1 MSNVPQP
8 SSVPP
13 SGKAELQAIER
24 FVAQFLQW
32 QRARDP
38 LAAGSQL
45 QKFVP
50 MSLLV
55 NSGLYRLEG
64 GQLAYVG
71 PQAGSGAPGPV
82 GPIGPPGAGA
92 APPDPTPPP
101 TPTGFTATGGMA
113 QLLMQWAAP
122 TYTVGRGHD
131 RTNVYGAIWEEGSA
145 APVFGDVRTK
155 LIDAAMGPTTIHST
169 PSNLNVRWALWIKWQ
184 SKDGYES
191 TDPAGGI
198 NGVVVTTGQDIV
210 ALLAILNNRITQ
222 SQLAADLARPI
233 LSLDNRLDDA
243 AANLIEAFAQI
254 VEEGNGRAAAVLQEQ
269 TERISADAAEAALRT
284 LLAAQVNDPATGLPA
299 TRATLFSN
307 YYTRAAVD
315 GAIATSET
323 TLRAEADTTEGEVYA
338 ALSVESGVRASQTG
352 HLAAQQTTRLD
363 LSGYVVGY
371 GISGTSS
378 GTAGPTSQFHVR
390 ADTFAVYAPV
400 NYDQET
406 APPTPALWERWRRT
420 STGAVQAWNGT
431 AWQAFNPVAFT
442 IQTTPTVENGQTLQ
456 PGMYV
461 EAAYI
466 KNLSAVY
473 GRFSSLVA
481 DQITAADITV
491 AQLTSGTLRVGA
503 AAQSANYFPGVSGWR
518 LTGSGDLE
526 ADNVNLRGNIVA
538 RSGSIGGAVIG
549 MDYVQSTNYV
559 AGTSGWRLSPTS
571 AQLPSTS
578 LVGQLT
584 VAQIA
589 SGVVADRGVL
599 FDATGIAFSNIF

>member
-1 MSNVPQP
+1 MADVPQP
-8 SSVPP
+8 SNPAP
-13 SGKAELQAIER
+13 SGKAELQALER

-71 PQAGSGAPGPV
+71 PQGGSGAPGPV

-101 TPTGFTATGGMA
+101 TPTGFTATAGMA

-131 RTNVYGAIWEEGSA
+131 RTNVYGAIWAEGEP

-184 SKDGYES
+184 SRDGFES

-210 ALLAILNNRITQ
+210 ALLAMLNNRVTQ

-254 VEEGNGRAAAVLQEQ
+254 VEEGNGRAAAILEERL
-269 TERISADAAEAALRT
+269 ERISGDAAEAALRT
-284 LLAAQVNDPATGLPA
+284 LLSAQVNDPVSGLPK
-299 TRATLFSN
+299 TRSDLLTN
-307 YYTRAAVD
+307 YYVKSSVD
-315 GAIATSET
+315 SAIATAET

-338 ALSVESGVRASQTG
+338 ALSVESDVRASQTG

-371 GISGTSS
+371 GISGTSG

-390 ADTFAVYAPV
+390 SDTFAVYAPV

-406 APPTPALWERWRRT
+406 APTTPALWERWRRT
-420 STGAVQAWNGT
+420 STGVVQAWNGT
-431 AWQAFNPVAFT
+431 TWQAFNPVAFT
-442 IQTTPTVENGQTLQ
+442 IQTTPTVENGVTLQ

-461 EAAYI
+461 EAAFI

-473 GRFSSLVA
+473 GRFSNLVA
-481 DQITAADITV
+481 DQITAADINV
-491 AQLTSGTLRVGA
+491 AKLTGGELRVG
-503 AAQSANYFPGVSGWR
+503 SFIESTDYVPGVSGWR
-518 LTGSGDLE
+518 LSGNGDLE
-526 ADNVNLRGNIVA
+526 ADNVNLRGTIVA
-538 RSGSIGGAVIG
+538 RSGAIGGAQIG
-549 MDYVQSTNYV
+549 LDYVQSQNYI

-571 AQLPSTS
+571 AQLPTTS

-589 SGVVADRGVL
+589 SGVVVDRGV
-599 FDATGIAFSNIF
+599 FYDEAGIGFSNMV